1 MAKLCPRAG
10 LLPVLAL
17 LAGCSQAPAY
27 APPAVSIPATF
38 READGQRW
46 IPATPGHPDRDTR
59 WWQGFGDATLDDLET
74 RMLADNLSLAQS
86 VARHDAA
93 LAEYGIVH
101 ADTQPQ
107 IGVNIDLSAN
117 RQSNDRP
124 LRGSNQPDL
133 YGAETAGG
141 LASYQFDLWGRLTD
155 RARAARAQ
163 ADASADDLA
172 YARLA
177 LSAQLASSYINL
189 RGLDAQVA
197 ILASAVKAY
206 GDAARIVRLRFV
218 KGIASGIDIGRID
231 AQFADTQAQLA
242 RVRGDRAVAE
252 HAIATLVGVP
262 ASGFDIPIEVPLM
275 RPLAVP
281 AVVPADVLQARA
293 DIAAAERRVYAAN
306 RAIGVARA
314 AWFPAIA
321 IGAAGGTEATALA
334 GLAATPNLFWS
345 IGPQLV
351 LPLFDGGRRRA
362 RQRQAEAEWREA
374 SAHYRATVLTAFQQV
389 EDGLAR
395 SSRLSDQVAA
405 EDRAARSADSA
416 ARLAYERYVKGV
428 ANILDVVTAQAT
440 ELDVRR
446 RAEQARVEQLQ
457 TGASLQ
463 LACGGCGVPRGK

>member
-1 MAKLCPRAG
+1 
-10 LLPVLAL
+10 
-17 LAGCSQAPAY
+17 
-27 APPAVSIPATF
+27 
-38 READGQRW
+38 
-46 IPATPGHPDRDTR
+46 
-59 WWQGFGDATLDDLET
+59 
-74 RMLADNLSLAQS
+74 
-86 VARHDAA
+86 
-93 LAEYGIVH
+93 
-101 ADTQPQ
+101 
-107 IGVNIDLSAN
+107 
-117 RQSNDRP
+117 
-124 LRGSNQPDL
+124 
-133 YGAETAGG
+133 
-141 LASYQFDLWGRLTD
+141 
-155 RARAARAQ
+155 
-163 ADASADDLA
+163 
-172 YARLA
+172 
-177 LSAQLASSYINL
+177 
-189 RGLDAQVA
+189 
-197 ILASAVKAY
+197 
-206 GDAARIVRLRFV
+206 
-218 KGIASGIDIGRID
+218 
-231 AQFADTQAQLA
+231 
-242 RVRGDRAVAE
+242 
-252 HAIATLVGVP
+252 
-262 ASGFDIPIEVPLM
+262 M

-463 LACGGCGVPRGK
+463 LACGGFGVPRGK